1 LGLAPHNI
9 RVNAVAPG
17 LIEVDRVRRDPLYD
31 REMRAKQIPLGRVGQ
46 PEDIARVVVFFASED
61 SRYVTGQVL
70 FADGGMTSKL
80 SMRRTKD

>member
-1 LGLAPHNI
+1 M
-9 RVNAVAPG
+9 NAVAPG